1 MKRILTGLKPS
12 GELTL
17 GSLIGCINQMVKLQ
31 DEYDSFMFVPDMHA
45 ITVKQDPKMLRERIR
60 KNVALY
66 LACGVDPDK
75 NTIYLQSENLYHA
88 NLSWVLECTT
98 YMGEASRMT
107 QYKDKSSKGEN
118 VTVGLFTY
126 PILMAADILLYDAD
140 YVPVGID
147 QKQHV
152 ELARDIALRFNKTYG
167 DTFKMPEPMMSE
179 VGVKIMDLQ
188 EPTKK
193 MSKSDETYKGVILLL
208 DDEKTIRKKIMSA
221 VTDSDNKIY
230 YDKDNKPGVSNLLT
244 IYSYLKNIS
253 IEENKD
259 IKYLND
265 YDIIKI
271 VYVTPYDY
279 YRSDLI
285 ESTLENVNDRDKE
298 NIINLLNIFD
308 PDVVDFKLVKKF
320 NTGRSYIYIDHNV
333 YGTTPLF
340 SFGDSIKKIFTLATA
355 MISAK
360 GGILLVDEIESAIH
374 KNHINKVFNS
384 IIKICKEYK
393 VQLICTTHSLE
404 AIDGII
410 LSLGNQI
417 DLLSCFRIEVYNNK
431 TYYTKFSGDRL
442 KDIRNLLGQDVR

>member
-1 MKRILTGLKPS
+1 MF
-12 GELTL
+12 
-17 GSLIGCINQMVKLQ
+17 KLQ
-31 DEYDSFMFVPDMHA
+31 DEYVSFMFVPDMHA

-244 IYSYLKNIS
+244 IYSSLKNIS
-253 IEENKD
+253 IEEAEDYFKD
-259 IKYLND
+259 YNYGNFKKEVADLVVSVLSNIQTKYN
-265 YDIIKI
+265 
-271 VYVTPYDY
+271 
-279 YRSDLI
+279 
-285 ESTLENVNDRDKE
+285 E
-298 NIINLLNIFD
+298 IINGTMLDDILDKGREKTCEIAKEKTL
-308 PDVVDFKLVKKF
+308 DVFRKVGL
-320 NTGRSYIYIDHNV
+320 GR
-333 YGTTPLF
+333 
-340 SFGDSIKKIFTLATA
+340 K
-355 MISAK
+355 
-360 GGILLVDEIESAIH
+360 
-374 KNHINKVFNS
+374 
-384 IIKICKEYK
+384 
-393 VQLICTTHSLE
+393 
-404 AIDGII
+404 
-410 LSLGNQI
+410 
-417 DLLSCFRIEVYNNK
+417 
-431 TYYTKFSGDRL
+431 
-442 KDIRNLLGQDVR
+442 

>member
-193 MSKSDETYKGVILLL
+193 ISKSDETYKGVILLL

-244 IYSYLKNIS
+244 IYSSLKNIS
-253 IEENKD
+253 IEEAENYFKD
-259 IKYLND
+259 YNYGNFKKEVADLVVSVLSNIQTKYN
-265 YDIIKI
+265 
-271 VYVTPYDY
+271 
-279 YRSDLI
+279 
-285 ESTLENVNDRDKE
+285 E
-298 NIINLLNIFD
+298 IINGTMLDDILDEGREKTCEIAKEKTL
-308 PDVVDFKLVKKF
+308 DVFRKVGL
-320 NTGRSYIYIDHNV
+320 GRN
-333 YGTTPLF
+333 
-340 SFGDSIKKIFTLATA
+340 
-355 MISAK
+355 
-360 GGILLVDEIESAIH
+360 
-374 KNHINKVFNS
+374 
-384 IIKICKEYK
+384 
-393 VQLICTTHSLE
+393 
-404 AIDGII
+404 
-410 LSLGNQI
+410 
-417 DLLSCFRIEVYNNK
+417 
-431 TYYTKFSGDRL
+431 
-442 KDIRNLLGQDVR
+442 

>member
-244 IYSYLKNIS
+244 IYSSLKNIS
-253 IEENKD
+253 IEEAEDYFKD
-259 IKYLND
+259 YNYGNFKKEVADLVVSALSNIQTKYN
-265 YDIIKI
+265 
-271 VYVTPYDY
+271 
-279 YRSDLI
+279 
-285 ESTLENVNDRDKE
+285 E
-298 NIINLLNIFD
+298 IINGTMLDDILDKGREKTCEIAKEKTL
-308 PDVVDFKLVKKF
+308 DVFKKVGL
-320 NTGRSYIYIDHNV
+320 GRN
-333 YGTTPLF
+333 
-340 SFGDSIKKIFTLATA
+340 
-355 MISAK
+355 
-360 GGILLVDEIESAIH
+360 
-374 KNHINKVFNS
+374 
-384 IIKICKEYK
+384 
-393 VQLICTTHSLE
+393 
-404 AIDGII
+404 
-410 LSLGNQI
+410 
-417 DLLSCFRIEVYNNK
+417 
-431 TYYTKFSGDRL
+431 
-442 KDIRNLLGQDVR
+442 

>member
-1 MKRILTGLKPS
+1 MLYYNIINEKRCNMKRILTGLKPS

-244 IYSYLKNIS
+244 IYSSLKNIS
-253 IEENKD
+253 IEEAEDYFKD
-259 IKYLND
+259 YNYGNFKKEVADLVVSVLSNIQTKYN
-265 YDIIKI
+265 
-271 VYVTPYDY
+271 
-279 YRSDLI
+279 
-285 ESTLENVNDRDKE
+285 E
-298 NIINLLNIFD
+298 IINGTMLDDILDKGREKTCEIAKEKTL
-308 PDVVDFKLVKKF
+308 DVFRKVGL
-320 NTGRSYIYIDHNV
+320 GRN
-333 YGTTPLF
+333 
-340 SFGDSIKKIFTLATA
+340 
-355 MISAK
+355 
-360 GGILLVDEIESAIH
+360 
-374 KNHINKVFNS
+374 
-384 IIKICKEYK
+384 
-393 VQLICTTHSLE
+393 
-404 AIDGII
+404 
-410 LSLGNQI
+410 
-417 DLLSCFRIEVYNNK
+417 
-431 TYYTKFSGDRL
+431 
-442 KDIRNLLGQDVR
+442 